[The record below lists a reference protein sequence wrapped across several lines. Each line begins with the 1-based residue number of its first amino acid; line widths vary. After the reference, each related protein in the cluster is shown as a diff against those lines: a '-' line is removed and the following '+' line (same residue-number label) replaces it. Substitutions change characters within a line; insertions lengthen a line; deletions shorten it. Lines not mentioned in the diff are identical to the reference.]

1 MGEGKEIC
9 VERGVEARW
18 RWRTNDS
25 NDGMGGVIL
34 IAVCLQNM
42 SITQRPL
49 WIDDVK
55 CDEQR

>member
-9 VERGVEARW
+9 VERGVEALW
-18 RWRTNDS
+18 RWGTNDS
-25 NDGMGGVIL
+25 NEGMASVIL
-34 IAVCLQNM
+34 IAVSLQNM
-42 SITQRPL
+42 SITQRHS

>member
-9 VERGVEARW
+9 VERGVEALW
-18 RWRTNDS
+18 RWGTNDS
-25 NDGMGGVIL
+25 NDGMGRVIL
-34 IAVCLQNM
+34 IAVSLQNM